1 MGRRLSNIKQSF
13 RVRGPGSPLIAV
25 SIAQQ
30 GIAPT
35 AAGHRRAAL
44 VPVQTKFHR
53 IARSGSDI
61 PLAPPTSHAPQR
73 PDSTILNE
81 AIPLFA
87 IGRNKAGLW
96 VARDCDSPV
105 GGTFLSKTAAMRFAK
120 RINGPDCALMFVTD
134 GLELDQASPH
144 AAGGPNPV
152 TSPIARAI
160 AATKLRIKRF
170 LLARKNVSTLC
181 DQKKLI
187 EKELYG
193 NRYRHRS
200 KSDDDLPIVR

>member
-13 RVRGPGSPLIAV
+13 WVRGPGSPLIAM

-30 GIAPT
+30 GIAPA

-44 VPVQTKFHR
+44 VRAQTKFHPM
-53 IARSGSDI
+53 
-61 PLAPPTSHAPQR
+61 PLVPPTSHAPER
-73 PDSTILNE
+73 PDSAILNE

-87 IGRNKAGLW
+87 IGRNKAGRW

-105 GGTFLSKTAAMRFAK
+105 GGTFWSKTAAIRFAK
-120 RINGPDCALMFVTD
+120 RTNGSDCALMFVAG
-134 GLELDQASPH
+134 GLELDQASPQ
-144 AAGGPNPV
+144 AAGGPNLV
-152 TSPIARAI
+152 TSQIAKALAAI
-160 AATKLRIKRF
+160 KLRIKCF
-170 LLARKNVSTLC
+170 LLARKNVSKLSE
-181 DQKKLI
+181 QKALI

-193 NRYRHRS
+193 NRYCHRS

>member
-1 MGRRLSNIKQSF
+1 M
-13 RVRGPGSPLIAV
+13 

-30 GIAPT
+30 GIALA

-53 IARSGSDI
+53 IARSDSDM
-61 PLAPPTSHAPQR
+61 PLAPTTSRAPQR
-73 PDSTILNE
+73 PDSTIVNE

-96 VARDCDSPV
+96 VARDCDSPI
-105 GGTFLSKTAAMRFAK
+105 GGAFWSKTAAIRFAK
-120 RINGPDCALMFVTD
+120 RTNGSDCALMFVA
-134 GLELDQASPH
+134 GRLELDQASPQ
-144 AAGGPNPV
+144 AAHGPNSA
-152 TSPIARAI
+152 TSQIAKAI
-160 AATKLRIKRF
+160 AAIKLRIKCF
-170 LLARKNVSTLC
+170 LLARKNVSKLS
-181 DQKKLI
+181 DQKTLI

-200 KSDDDLPIVR
+200 KSDDDLPIGR